1 MKQQLDHSRWWRH
14 KSRPR
19 FLAPWRRE
27 AADLDAHQNPEEMA
41 RHLASL
47 KGKAAIYHC
56 ISRTVNRER
65 IFGSKEKEQFAVFLR
80 QYEAFCQVRVY
91 TWCIM
96 SNHFHILV
104 EIPEAPE
111 DRGKSWSD
119 EKFLRHV
126 SIVYFGKYYAAIQKE
141 LTTLRK
147 EGRDREAEEFRDRF
161 FARMWDLSRFMHDL
175 KMRFAHWFN
184 KVHDRDGHL
193 WAEKFK
199 SLLVESGHAARI
211 VGAYIDL
218 NPVRAGMVEDP
229 KDYRWCGYAEA
240 LAGEKRARQGVR
252 MLFNEYVGE
261 SHGDNMGA
269 EFAAGPWDKLAAEY
283 RKILYWDGAE
293 SDRDERKGRAG
304 ISRGKVEEVERKGG
318 KLSEMEMIRHR
329 VRHFTDG
336 LVIGSESFV
345 EGVFLV
351 ARGYFGPRRK
361 SGARKIRHA
370 ETVLRA
376 MRDLDSK

>member
-1 MKQQLDHSRWWRH
+1 M
-14 KSRPR
+14 
-19 FLAPWRRE
+19 
-27 AADLDAHQNPEEMA
+27 
-41 RHLASL
+41 
-47 KGKAAIYHC
+47 
-56 ISRTVNRER
+56 
-65 IFGSKEKEQFAVFLR
+65 
-80 QYEAFCQVRVY
+80 
-91 TWCIM
+91 M

-119 EKFLRHV
+119 EEFLRHV
-126 SIVYFGKYYAAIQKE
+126 SIVYFGKYYRAIKKE
-141 LTTLRK
+141 LTTLR
-147 EGRDREAEEFRDRF
+147 EERRDAEAEEFRDRF

-240 LAGEKRARQGVR
+240 LAGEERARQGVR

-261 SHGDNMGA
+261 SHGDRTGA
-269 EFAAGPWDKLAAEY
+269 EFAAGPWEELAAEY
-283 RKILYWDGAE
+283 RKILYWDGEE

-304 ISRGKVEEVERKGG
+304 IARGKVEEVERKSG
-318 KLSEMEMIRHR
+318 KINEMEMIRHR

-345 EGVFLV
+345 EGVFLA

-370 ETVLRA
+370 ETSLRA
-376 MRDLDSK
+376 MRDLDSRRSK